1 MTQLKDVLNMTD
13 YLQNDCYCEG
23 EIYSQDGFFFQVF
36 EPEAEC
42 KVLGSA
48 NKVQALFV
56 VATAEEEG
64 AKPSLLAIFVN
75 EDGKT
80 IDDIT
85 RFDAT
90 DNNIRLAKE
99 FIAGRTEK
107 ARFDEYEPG
116 STAKGLDELLHMADA
131 IIVD

>member
-1 MTQLKDVLNMTD
+1 MTQLRDIPNMTY
-13 YLQNDCYCEG
+13 YLEKGCYCEG

-36 EPEAEC
+36 KPEADC
-42 KVLGSA
+42 RVLGRA
-48 NKVQALFV
+48 YKVHALFV

-75 EDGKT
+75 NGD
-80 IDDIT
+80 IISDIT
-85 RFDAT
+85 RYDAT

>member
-23 EIYSQDGFFFQVF
+23 EIYSENGFFFEVF
-36 EPEAEC
+36 EPDAEC

-48 NKVQALFV
+48 NKVHAMFV
-56 VATAEEEG
+56 I
-64 AKPSLLAIFVN
+64 AKPVGERAKAQLLAIFVN

-85 RFDAT
+85 RYDAT

-99 FIAGRTEK
+99 FISGRTER
-107 ARFDEYEPG
+107 ARFDEYEQG
-116 STAKGLDELLHMADA
+116 STAKTLDELLHIADA